1 MEGANW
7 TKVAKTHRCIINL
20 NTLLYTQQRNRG
32 LKNMFKS
39 NLKRTSSLLL
49 IGTLG
54 LLALGNVSA
63 NVAGDGYMD
72 ETDMVAVSF
81 WLATAMMLASTV
93 FFMLER
99 QNVAPKWRTSMTVA
113 ALVTGVAWYH
123 YTYMRKHWEAFETSP
138 LVMRYIDWLITV
150 PLQVAE
156 FYLILAAIGAAT
168 AALFWRLFGASLVM
182 LVAGFLAESGEMDD
196 GLTWPLFA
204 IGVAAWIYIIYEIWA
219 GEAKESVS
227 DASEG
232 TQFAFKAM
240 ALILTVGWAIYP
252 LGFIL
257 GQGDGGTDNLNI
269 LYNIADVVNKTAF
282 GMMVWYAATMD
293 TKAAASEE

>member
-1 MEGANW
+1 MEGADG

-20 NTLLYTQQRNRG
+20 NTLLYTQSRDSG
-32 LKNMFKS
+32 LRNMFKS
-39 NLKRTSSLLL
+39 NMKRTSSLLL

-54 LLALGNVSA
+54 LLALGNASA
-63 NVAGDGYMD
+63 ATGIL
-72 ETDMVAVSF
+72 ETDDMVGVSF

-93 FFMLER
+93 FFILER

-123 YTYMRKHWEAFETSP
+123 YTYMRGHWISTGESP

-168 AALFWRLFGASLVM
+168 AALFWRLFGASIVM
-182 LVAGFLAESGEMDD
+182 LVAGFLAESGEMSD

-204 IGVAAWIYIIYEIWA
+204 IGVAAWIYIIYEVWA
-219 GEAKESVS
+219 GEAKENVS
-227 DASEG
+227 GASEG

-240 ALILTVGWAIYP
+240 AIILTVGWAIYP
-252 LGFIL
+252 IGFIM
-257 GQGDGGTDNLNI
+257 GEGGDAGDVENLNI

-293 TKAAASEE
+293 TKASGSEE

>member
-1 MEGANW
+1 
-7 TKVAKTHRCIINL
+7 
-20 NTLLYTQQRNRG
+20 
-32 LKNMFKS
+32 MFKS

-54 LLALGNVSA
+54 LLTLGNASA
-63 NVAGDGYMD
+63 NVMADGYMD

-81 WLATAMMLASTV
+81 WLATALMLASTV
-93 FFMLER
+93 FFILER

-150 PLQVAE
+150 PLQVSE
-156 FYLILAAIGAAT
+156 FYLILAAIGVAS

-182 LVAGFLAESGEMDD
+182 LIAGFLSESGIEAVD
-196 GLTWPLFA
+196 GMEWPLFI
-204 IGVAAWIYIIYEIWA
+204 IGVVAWAYIIYELWA
-219 GEAKESVS
+219 GDAKQKVS
-227 DASEG
+227 GASEG

-240 ALILTVGWAIYP
+240 AFILTIGWAIYP
-252 LGFIL
+252 IGWIM
-257 GQGDGGTDNLNI
+257 GQDASASGVDNLNI
-269 LYNIADVVNKTAF
+269 IYNIADVVNKTAF
-282 GMMVWYAATMD
+282 GLMVWYAATMD
-293 TKAAASEE
+293 TKASSGSEE